1 MTNVDALAD
10 AHYAA
15 YDPQYADVEA
25 EERADIND
33 ALDEVINTIETAVD
47 ELFAIRHNFTTR
59 QYNRICIALEEIAD
73 ELREEK
79 TNYDEE

>member
-25 EERADIND
+25 EERADLND
-33 ALDEVINTIETAVD
+33 ALDEVISTLDTAIE
-47 ELFAIRHNFTTR
+47 ELKAIRHNFTTR
-59 QYNRICIALEEIAD
+59 AYNRMTQALEEIME
-73 ELREEK
+73 ELATER
-79 TNYDEE
+79 TYDEE